1 MFTKQVSRP
10 VDSLDSPSWPPRS
23 SKGANSKKDLVT
35 GPIGVFV
42 PYRSARPP
50 DGWYAHL
57 RRTSSRCHRSRV
69 SGGEH
74 EHVSWRTEKEQVM
87 GMI

>member
-1 MFTKQVSRP
+1 VSRP

-23 SKGANSKKDLVT
+23 SKGANSKKDLVM

-50 DGWYAHL
+50 
-57 RRTSSRCHRSRV
+57 RRVVRPLAPNQLPVPSEQGF
-69 SGGEH
+69 GG
-74 EHVSWRTEKEQVM
+74 
-87 GMI
+87 